1 MLRSA
6 DTAWWG
12 CAAENC
18 IGYAMECKP
27 RLKEA
32 EPPAV
37 KAELFRKDCW
47 PVQISIFWQAR
58 RATLYCIFLP
68 KSAQQKNKT
77 NKKER
82 EREKKIFIFS
92 LLIFILW
99 RERSDKAGLPQSSF
113 LFPSLSIKGLFWRL
127 WEYVNIKQHFPC
139 KGPWRI
145 TEVTAHSFF
154 LQQTPASLHKQPT
167 EA

>member
-92 LLIFILW
+92 LLIFVLW

-127 WEYVNIKQHFPC
+127 
-139 KGPWRI
+139 
-145 TEVTAHSFF
+145 
-154 LQQTPASLHKQPT
+154 
-167 EA
+167 